1 MSAGRVSGLRHF
13 DMSSKSSSPQ
23 AILDGLKQ
31 GVVWGAAALAVLLPP
46 VGGARTALT
55 PPSATAPLAAAPR
68 MPRFADFGME
78 VPSEAARHVADW
90 VADSGDN
97 QRMSFVIVDKR
108 DARVYL
114 FEPDGRLQAATPVL
128 LGAAAGD
135 HSVAGIGQR
144 PISEVRPEE
153 RTTPA
158 GRFIAEPGR
167 NAQGEDIV
175 WIDYEAAV
183 SMHRLRA
190 LEPKERRH
198 ERLAS
203 PTPEDNR
210 ISYGCINVPPSF
222 YDAYVKPSF
231 DRRRGVVYVLP
242 ETLPLNEVF
251 AASYDVKSKY
261 RQSNVT
267 ARAPS

>member
-1 MSAGRVSGLRHF
+1 MATGRPSGYQPSE
-13 DMSSKSSSPQ
+13 MSSKSSSPQ

-31 GVVWGAAALAVLLPP
+31 GVVLGAAALAVMLPP
-46 VGGARTALT
+46 TGGARTALSPAVVAT
-55 PPSATAPLAAAPR
+55 PTAPAPR
-68 MPRFADFGME
+68 LARFADFGSE
-78 VPSEAARHVADW
+78 SPSAAVRHVADW

-97 QRMSFVIVDKR
+97 QRMSFVIVDKQ
-108 DARVYL
+108 DARVYV
-114 FEPDGRLQAATPVL
+114 FEPDGRLKAATPVL

-135 HSVAGIGQR
+135 HSVVGIGQR
-144 PISEVRPEE
+144 PIAEVRPEE

-175 WIDYEAAV
+175 WIDYDAAV

-190 LEPKERRH
+190 LEPRERRH
-198 ERLAS
+198 ERLAT
-203 PTPEDNR
+203 PTPADNR

-222 YDAYVKPSF
+222 YDAYVKPTF

-242 ETLPLNEVF
+242 ETLPLSEVF
-251 AASYDVKSKY
+251 TAAYDVEARSRQKS
-261 RQSNVT
+261 
-267 ARAPS
+267 

>member
-1 MSAGRVSGLRHF
+1 
-13 DMSSKSSSPQ
+13 MSSRSSSPQ

-55 PPSATAPLAAAPR
+55 SPSVQAAAATAPRLPR
-68 MPRFADFGME
+68 YADFGAE
-78 VPSEAARHVADW
+78 VPSAAARHVADW

-114 FEPDGRLQAATPVL
+114 FEPDGRLKAATPVL

-135 HSVAGIGQR
+135 HSVVGIGQR
-144 PISEVRPEE
+144 PIAEVRPEE

-158 GRFIAEPGR
+158 GRFLAEPGR

-175 WIDYEAAV
+175 WIDYDAAV

-203 PTPEDNR
+203 PSPEDNR

-222 YDAYVKPSF
+222 YDAHVKPTF

-242 ETLPLNEVF
+242 ETLPLDQVF
-251 AASYDVKSKY
+251 ADSYDVKSRY
-261 RQSNVT
+261 RHAQLT
-267 ARAPS
+267 ARRDG